1 MKYLVWII
9 TIFLNVTGH
18 HFLPMETRRS
28 GASLNNYTGYETSH
42 CQYLRV
48 ILKNNTLASQS
59 SKQGTYNISKTINDK
74 PSWTSESH
82 AIWFIPQWNQWAIG
96 PIDSLGT
103 TRRGIRSSKDSKD
116 SKDPQNVVSW
126 DYRNMER
133 GRNGWWSADNDIL
146 VECISIGSGSCND
159 GYKGDGECDEVNDKA
174 ECDYDDGDL

>member
-103 TRRGIRSSKDSKD
+103 TNRGIGSSQYN
-116 SKDPQNVVSW
+116 KDPQNVVSW
-126 DYRNMER
+126 DYLKE
-133 GRNGWWSADNDIL
+133 GGWLSADDDII
-146 VECISIGSGSCND
+146 VKCISFGMYNNVYSS
-159 GYKGDGECDEVNDKA
+159 
-174 ECDYDDGDL
+174 